1 MAKSYKKKERQ
12 SKQNNFNITARDV
25 TRKCLLNRYFIHRKT
40 IIKNREGKKRIERKF
55 KHFQINKNGDILL
68 PIYSHKEMSKR
79 YTSSRKKIIS
89 SESSKMQKGVLRQ
102 KQNKTVNV

>member
-40 IIKNREGKKRIERKF
+40 IIKNREGKK
-55 KHFQINKNGDILL
+55 KNREEIQTFSD
-68 PIYSHKEMSKR
+68 KQKWR
-79 YTSSRKKIIS
+79 YFITNIFSQR
-89 SESSKMQKGVLRQ
+89 
-102 KQNKTVNV
+102 NV